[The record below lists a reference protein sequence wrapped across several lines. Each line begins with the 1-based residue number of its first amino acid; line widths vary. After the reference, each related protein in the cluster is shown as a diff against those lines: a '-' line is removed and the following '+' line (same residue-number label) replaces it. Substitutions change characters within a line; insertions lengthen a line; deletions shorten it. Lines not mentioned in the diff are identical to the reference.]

1 MNYLTGKM
9 NITDNTV
16 SIHHYTS
23 SWVRKKSLLRRVVGS
38 ILRYLGIINLIAW
51 FYTNKNQI
59 IEKCTIYLGALLE
72 KRAKK

>member
-38 ILRYLGIINLIAW
+38 ILRCLGIIKIIDR
-51 FYTNKNQI
+51 FYSLKAQYVRLYP
-59 IEKCTIYLGALLE
+59 KQ
-72 KRAKK
+72 